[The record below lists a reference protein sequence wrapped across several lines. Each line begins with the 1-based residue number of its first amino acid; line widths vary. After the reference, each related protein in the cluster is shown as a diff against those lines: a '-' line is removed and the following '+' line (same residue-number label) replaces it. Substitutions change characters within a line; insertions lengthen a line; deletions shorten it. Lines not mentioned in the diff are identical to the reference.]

1 MRKLLSAVLVLV
13 MLVTLM
19 VPCAMAAEPENEET
33 NPASAATVDA
43 KGGGFTDQLLSAE
56 KPEPASEEKDS
67 NMVANIV
74 VFAVLAVVVGVSVA
88 RIIDKKKKLY
98 K

>member
-1 MRKLLSAVLVLV
+1 MRKILSAVLVLV

-19 VPCAMAAEPENEET
+19 VPAAMAAEANKEET
-33 NPASAATVDA
+33 PTESISSDA
-43 KGGGFTDQLLSAE
+43 NAGGFTDKLLSAE
-56 KPEPASEEKDS
+56 KPEVEEQKS
-67 NMVANIV
+67 NVAANVI
-74 VFAVLAVVVGVSVA
+74 VFAALAVVVGVSVA